1 MVDVGSVSERAL
13 TAGMIA
19 TALVFGLRHGIDW
32 DHLAAITDLT
42 GSQPTPRR
50 SMWIATCYAL
60 GHAAVVFGL
69 GVAAIVFAE
78 RLPSGVDDVMER
90 VVGATLLVLGVY
102 VLVSLVRHGRAFR
115 MRSRWMLVIAACNRA
130 CTMLRA
136 RFGRPKLQEFVV
148 IEHEHEHRHDAGHGH
163 THHTVTSA
171 DRGDRIGASF
181 PVPDPGH
188 ELDADLGRD
197 PASDHGRASDDDDDH
212 HHHHRHRHV
221 LPVPDDPFAGPG
233 TVGALGVGALHGVGA
248 ETPTQVVV
256 FIGAAGASGPI
267 AGLCILASFIVGLLL
282 SNTAVAAIATFGRVS
297 SAPRFPLYATISVV
311 TAVFSLVMGIVFVS
325 GSASSLPTILG

>member
-102 VLVSLVRHGRAFR
+102 VLVSLVHHGRAFR
-115 MRSRWMLVIAACNRA
+115 MRSRWMLVISACNRTF
-130 CTMLRA
+130 TMLRA
-136 RFGRPKLQEFVV
+136 RLGRPKLQEFVV
-148 IEHEHEHRHDAGHGH
+148 IEHDHEHRHDVGHGH
-163 THHTVTSA
+163 THSSVASA
-171 DRGDRIGASF
+171 HGIHASLVGRGPQPHDEH
-181 PVPDPGH
+181 DGH
-188 ELDADLGRD
+188 DE
-197 PASDHGRASDDDDDH
+197 HEVQH
-212 HHHHRHRHV
+212 HHRHRHRHV

-233 TVGALGVGALHGVGA
+233 SVGALGVGALHGVGA

-256 FIGAAGASGPI
+256 FIGAAGASGPV
-267 AGLCILASFIVGLLL
+267 AGLCILVSFIVGLLL
-282 SNTAVAAIATFGRVS
+282 SNTAVATIATFGRVS
-297 SAPRFPLYATISVV
+297 SARRFPLYATISVL
-311 TAVFSLVMGIVFVS
+311 TAVFSLVMGVVFVS

>member
-1 MVDVGSVSERAL
+1 MVDAGSVSERAL

-90 VVGATLLVLGVY
+90 VVGVTLLVLGVY

-115 MRSRWMLVIAACNRA
+115 MRSRWMLVISACNRGF
-130 CTMLRA
+130 TMLRA

-148 IEHEHEHRHDAGHGH
+148 IEHEHEHRHDVGHGH
-163 THHTVTSA
+163 THDAVTS
-171 DRGDRIGASF
+171 GDRIGTSF
-181 PVPDPGH
+181 PDHAPGR
-188 ELDADLGRD
+188 ELEADLRRE
-197 PASDHGRASDDDDDH
+197 PASPPDH
-212 HHHHRHRHV
+212 HRHRHRHV
-221 LPVPDDPFAGPG
+221 LPLPDDPFAGPG
-233 TVGALGVGALHGVGA
+233 AVGALGVGALHGVGA

-267 AGLCILASFIVGLLL
+267 AGLCILASFIAGLLL

-297 SAPRFPLYATISVV
+297 SARRFPLYATISVV
-311 TAVFSLVMGIVFVS
+311 TAVFSLGMGVVFVS